1 MKKHGFAKRQNFV
14 LGEPSGDVPDR
25 VREVI
30 ARQQADSE
38 ILIAWFQ
45 LAVVVTFGML
55 YAVSPK
61 TCRAS
66 FRPRSPSKSL
76 NPRTASAPAMA
87 RSEYAQS

>member
-1 MKKHGFAKRQNFV
+1 MKKHGFAKRQNFG

-61 TCRAS
+61 AHMYEPWETPVFFVLLFYFLFTV
-66 FRPRSPSKSL
+66 FRLILAHSG
-76 NPRTASAPAMA
+76 
-87 RSEYAQS
+87 